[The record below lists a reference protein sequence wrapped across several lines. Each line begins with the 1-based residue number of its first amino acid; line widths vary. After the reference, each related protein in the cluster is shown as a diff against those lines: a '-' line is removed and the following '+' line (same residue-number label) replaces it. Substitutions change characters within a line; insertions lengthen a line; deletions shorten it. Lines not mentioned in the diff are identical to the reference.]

1 MADLTVNGAGV
12 VCILDD
18 AEVKGI
24 IDGTVKLGGA
34 GGLITG
40 LVGVVSGLT
49 AGVAAAIAGALA
61 GYCGAQ
67 AWLIQAVN
75 RGCGVYLTLPWPAI
89 WFGQVYLII
98 PTTRPCLTPGAWSTL
113 DGGELRT
120 EDPADRISFT
130 VEHGAVAL
138 NELRFDVHLATSTS
152 GWKKE
157 LHVPGG
163 APPIATIEGKGKTGG
178 VTLAASQLASTPQI
192 TFKKAKA
199 FGIMTPVLGL
209 RDLGGLTPGDRV
221 RFTWTRDT

>member
-18 AEVKGI
+18 AEIKGV

-49 AGVAAAIAGALA
+49 AGVAGALA
-61 GYCGAQ
+61 GVLGAYCGAQ

-98 PTTRPCLTPGAWSTL
+98 PTTRPCLSPGAWSTL
-113 DGGELRT
+113 DSGELRT
-120 EDPADRISFT
+120 EDPVDRIAFAIDR
-130 VEHGAVAL
+130 GAVAL
-138 NELRFDVHLATSTS
+138 NSVRFDLELATSTS

-157 LHVPGG
+157 LHVPAGS
-163 APPIATIEGKGKTGG
+163 PPYAVVNGKGATAG
-178 VTLAASQLASTPQI
+178 VTLAASQLASTSQL

-209 RDLGGLTPGDRV
+209 RDLGGLAPGDRV
-221 RFTWTRDT
+221 RFAWTRDT